1 MKPIVTYLL
10 ALLLALTSTF
20 SLARPAQAQP
30 SDAELGEVAIFL
42 TLFPQLRTL
51 PAPVWFQPGA
61 RVTYRAIS
69 AIIGGGGAGDGLV
82 QFDVVATGPTSFAQA
97 VNYTDNG
104 TGALIPLG
112 ASYSVGVPG
121 VGQFWINP
129 SVLVNAESVANS
141 NLTISRTTRNI
152 NGTLVNVVRF
162 QTDLNGARYVYE
174 FSPTSGILVF
184 SSISVPNPN
193 TGTSQESQL
202 IILNL
207 RQLQL
212 PWTGTRAPNWVRP
225 GVFMQYTGQRTT
237 TIPGAGSIPAPYVYT
252 TQIFSATPTWSLL
265 NTTEFVNGAST
276 GSGISI
282 TGVGQLVS
290 PFWLPREALNT
301 NINAQVQIDQDP
313 YTGIVL
319 TIERADNGDIII
331 RQLAQG
337 FQMAHRYHRTL
348 GSLDSFFF
356 SVNQLTSSS
365 VTEVSR
371 TGGSDLVAIND
382 LPELDEDTPPEQDT
396 LSERLNLPLVLP

>member
-1 MKPIVTYLL
+1 MKHITTYLL
-10 ALLLALTSTF
+10 ALLLALAS
-20 SLARPAQAQP
+20 SLSLVRPAQAQP

-42 TLFPQLRTL
+42 QLFPQLRTL
-51 PAPVWFQPGA
+51 PAPTWFRPGA

-97 VNYTDNG
+97 VNYADNG
-104 TGALIPLG
+104 AGALIPLG
-112 ASYSVGVPG
+112 ANHSVGVPG

-129 SVLVNAESVANS
+129 AVLVNAESVANN
-141 NLTISRTTRNI
+141 NLTVTRTTRNI

-162 QTDLNGARYVYE
+162 QTDLNGARHVYE

-202 IILNL
+202 ILLNL
-207 RQLQL
+207 RQLTL

-225 GVFMQYTGQRTT
+225 GVFMQYTGQRAT
-237 TIPGAGSIPAPYVYT
+237 TIPGAGSIPSPYIYT

-265 NTTEFVNGAST
+265 HTTEFVNGASI
-276 GSGISI
+276 GSGTSI

-301 NINAQVQIDQDP
+301 NINARVQIDADP
-313 YTGIVL
+313 YTGIAL
-319 TIERADNGDIII
+319 TVERANNGDIII
-331 RQLAQG
+331 RQFAQG
-337 FQMAHRYHRTL
+337 FEMAHRYHRTL
-348 GSLDSFFF
+348 GSLDAFFF
-356 SVNQLTSSS
+356 SVSQLTSSS
-365 VTEVSR
+365 VTEVTR
-371 TGGSDLVAIND
+371 TGGSDLATINQ
-382 LPELDEDTPPEQDT
+382 LPELTEDTPPEQDT
-396 LSERLNLPLVLP
+396 LNKRLHIPLVAS